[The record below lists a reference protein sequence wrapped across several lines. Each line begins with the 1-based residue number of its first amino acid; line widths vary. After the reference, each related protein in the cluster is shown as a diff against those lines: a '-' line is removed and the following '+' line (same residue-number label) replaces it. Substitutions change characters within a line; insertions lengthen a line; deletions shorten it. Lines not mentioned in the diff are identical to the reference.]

1 MKRLGIFLTV
11 FVYDNVKGSLMRL
24 NQYIAS
30 CGVCSRRE
38 ADKLIQAGRVIVNGS
53 EAAPGLQVEAADTVL
68 VDGREIKPAKSSVVL
83 AYYKPVGV
91 TCTEKDEHADKT
103 VIEDL
108 GYDRRVTYAGRLD
121 KDSEGLLLMTDD
133 GKLIEAMMKG
143 SKHHEK
149 EYEVTVDKPLNG
161 DFLNRMSQGVYL
173 KELDRTT
180 RGCKVNR
187 TGKCSFN
194 IILTQGLNRQIRRM
208 CKALGYEVKKL
219 KRIRVMTVRLKDYNL
234 SPGKYVELSD
244 TEKAKLYAAA
254 GLKPSKGSKK

>member
-1 MKRLGIFLTV
+1 
-11 FVYDNVKGSLMRL
+11 MRL
-24 NQYIAS
+24 NQYIAA
-30 CGVCSRRE
+30 CGICSRRE
-38 ADKLIQAGRVIVNGS
+38 ADKLIAVGRVTVNGQEPS
-53 EAAPGLQVEAADTVL
+53 PGLQVTDKDVVT
-68 VDGREIKPAKSSVVL
+68 VDGKKIEQAKSTVVL

-108 GYDRRVTYAGRLD
+108 GYNRRVTYAGRLD

-133 GKLIEAMMKG
+133 GKLIDAMMKG
-143 SKHHEK
+143 ARRHEK

-161 DFLNRMSQGVYL
+161 DFLKKMSSGVYL
-173 KELDRTT
+173 KELDQTT

-208 CKALGYEVKKL
+208 CKTLGYEVKKL
-219 KRIRVMTVRLKDYNL
+219 KRIRVMTVKLEDYKL
-234 SPGKYVELSD
+234 TPGKYVELSES
-244 TEKAKLYAAA
+244 EKKKLYFAA
-254 GLKPSKGSKK
+254 GLK